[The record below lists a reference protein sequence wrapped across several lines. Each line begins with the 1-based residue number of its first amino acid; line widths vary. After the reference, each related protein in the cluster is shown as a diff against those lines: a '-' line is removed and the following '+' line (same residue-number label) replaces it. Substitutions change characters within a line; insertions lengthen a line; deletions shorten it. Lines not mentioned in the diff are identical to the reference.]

1 MAAFAGLAI
10 AVAVVVVLLFS
21 GGSGYVLHAEFADA
35 GQLVSGDL
43 VTIGGHQVGSV
54 GGITI
59 TDNGL
64 ADVELDISNSSITP
78 IREDTVATIGQLS
91 LTGVANRFVSLA
103 PGPGAA
109 I

>member
-1 MAAFAGLAI
+1 MEGGLRERLPRLAALVAL
-10 AVAVVVVLLFS
+10 AVAVVVVVILLFG

-59 TDNGL
+59 TNNGL

-78 IREDTVATIGQLS
+78 IREDTGATIGQLRP
-91 LTGVANRFVSLA
+91 TGV
-103 PGPGAA
+103 
-109 I
+109 